1 MLGQTISIMFTTFGY
16 LAAVAG
22 HIISRLVDIVDVL
35 LNANSNDD
43 EDDVDVDNNDHNVS
57 SNNNE
62 KTY

>member
-1 MLGQTISIMFTTFGY
+1 MFTTFGY